1 MSAAETSDD
10 RREPGGWSI
19 RSASEADIATV
30 LALWRQA
37 GGPATATDDE
47 EAVRALLERDPSAL
61 LIAETSDEVVGSLIV
76 GWDGWRGSFYRLVV
90 DSDRRRQ
97 GIATALVR
105 TGEERLRS
113 LGARRLTAIV
123 RSDEDNAIA
132 LWSAVGYT
140 RQTERARFIRMLEEP
155 C

>member
-1 MSAAETSDD
+1 MSAAEISDD
-10 RREPGGWSI
+10 QREPAVWTI
-19 RSASEADIATV
+19 RTALEADIAAV
-30 LALWRQA
+30 LALWCHA

-47 EAVRALLERDPSAL
+47 GALRTLLARDPETL
-61 LIAETSDEVVGSLIV
+61 LVAEADDELVGSLIA

-90 DSDRRRQ
+90 DSDWRRQ

-105 TGEERLRS
+105 AGERRLRDR
-113 LGARRLTAIV
+113 GAHRLTAIV
-123 RSDEDNAIA
+123 RSDEDDAIA

>member
-1 MSAAETSDD
+1 VSSAETSDD
-10 RREPGGWSI
+10 QWESKDWSI
-19 RSASEADIATV
+19 RSASEADIAAV

-47 EAVRALLERDPSAL
+47 EAVRALLGRDRDAL
-61 LIAETSDEVVGSLIV
+61 LVANADDELVGSLIA

-90 DSDRRRQ
+90 DANRRRR
-97 GIATALVR
+97 GIAAALVR
-105 TGEERLRS
+105 TGEERLRG

-123 RSDEDNAIA
+123 RSDEDDAIA

-140 RQTERARFIRMLEEP
+140 RQSKRTRFIRMLEEP

>member
-1 MSAAETSDD
+1 MNTAETSNDQ
-10 RREPGGWSI
+10 REPEGWAI
-19 RSASEADIATV
+19 RSASEADIAAV
-30 LALWRQA
+30 LTLWRQA

-47 EAVRALLERDPSAL
+47 QALRALLEHDRGAL
-61 LIAETSDEVVGSLIV
+61 LVAEASDSVVGSLIA

-90 DSDRRRQ
+90 DSNRRRQ

-105 TGEERLRS
+105 AGEERLRD

-123 RSDEDNAIA
+123 RSDEDDAIS

>member
-1 MSAAETSDD
+1 MSAADTSDD
-10 RREPGGWSI
+10 QREPGAWTI
-19 RSASEADIATV
+19 RCASETNIAAV
-30 LALWRQA
+30 LALWRQT
-37 GGPATATDDE
+37 GGPASATDDE
-47 EAVRALLERDPSAL
+47 EALRTLLEHDQDAL
-61 LIAETSDEVVGSLIV
+61 LIAEASNELIGSLIA
-76 GWDGWRGSFYRLVV
+76 GWDGWRGSFYRLAV

-105 TGEERLRS
+105 AGEERLRG

-123 RSDEDNAIA
+123 RSDEDDAIA

-140 RQTERARFIRMLEEP
+140 QQTERTRFIRMLEES

>member
-1 MSAAETSDD
+1 MSAAKTPDD
-10 RREPGGWSI
+10 QRESQDWSI
-19 RSASEADIATV
+19 RSASEANIAAV

-37 GGPATATDDE
+37 GGPASTTDDE
-47 EAVRALLERDPSAL
+47 EALQALLGRDRDAL
-61 LIAETSDEVVGSLIV
+61 LVAVTSDVVVGSLIV

-90 DSDRRRQ
+90 DSDRRRR

-105 TGEERLRS
+105 AGEERLRD

-123 RSDEDNAIA
+123 RSDEDDAIA